1 MIVKSLDNRF
11 SFSLWAAVFISRVA
25 AIFISSVANIL
36 GMYFKN
42 VLSKG
47 A

>member
-11 SFSLWAAVFISRVA
+11 SFSLWA